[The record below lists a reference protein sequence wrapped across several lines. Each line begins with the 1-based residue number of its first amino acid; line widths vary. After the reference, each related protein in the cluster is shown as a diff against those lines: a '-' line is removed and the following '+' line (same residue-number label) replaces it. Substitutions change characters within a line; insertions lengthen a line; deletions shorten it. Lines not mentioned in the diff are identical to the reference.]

1 MSDRHASPLAAAHSF
16 AAANDRN
23 QLLHAHFLF
32 SPWHLA
38 GVGLGVAGLAYL
50 ILAVRSTLRFLERA
64 DFGSGPRPGVSILKP
79 LHGNHA
85 DLYERLRSFCV
96 QDWPRYEVRAYGR

>member
-16 AAANDRN
+16 TAAKTGTKS
-23 QLLHAHFLF
+23 FMPIFVF

-64 DFGSGPRPGVSILKP
+64 VFGSGPRPGVSILKP